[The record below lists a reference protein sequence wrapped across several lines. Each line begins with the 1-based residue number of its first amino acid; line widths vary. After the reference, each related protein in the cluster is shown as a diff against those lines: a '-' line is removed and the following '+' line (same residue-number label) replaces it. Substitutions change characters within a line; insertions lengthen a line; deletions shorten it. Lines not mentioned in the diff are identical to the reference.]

1 MRIVLCYP
9 VEERHLAEIASL
21 APHAEIVDAGQDRI
35 AREILQA
42 DIFCGHAKT
51 FVPWDEVV
59 ARGRLRW
66 IQSSAA
72 GMDHCLVPPVI
83 ASDILVTS
91 ASGLFADQ
99 VAEQTLALL
108 LGLLRGLPTFFR
120 AMLRK
125 EFIRRPTRDLHGAT
139 VGMVGFGGNGRRIA
153 EVLAPYRVRILATD
167 MFPGDKPDHVESV
180 WDANRLD
187 DLLPEVD
194 VLILTVPLNEQ
205 TRGMFGRRQF
215 ARMKRDALFI
225 NVARG
230 PVVVERDLVEAL
242 VSGHLAGAGL
252 DVTEMEPLP
261 PSSPLWDLPNVIITP
276 HVGAQ
281 SAKRYDDA
289 TRLFCDNL
297 RRYLAGDPLVNVVD
311 KQLGF
316 PIQGPRYGNWGL
328 RSP

>member
-1 MRIVLCYP
+1 M
-9 VEERHLAEIASL
+9 
-21 APHAEIVDAGQDRI
+21 APHAEIIDAGQERI
-35 AREILQA
+35 AEEILHA

-51 FVPWDEVV
+51 YVPWDEVV
-59 ARGRLRW
+59 AQGRLRW

-72 GMDHCLVPPVI
+72 GMDHCLVPSVVG
-83 ASDILVTS
+83 SDILVTS

-120 AMLRK
+120 AALHK

-139 VGMVGFGGNGRRIA
+139 VGIVGFGGNGRRIA
-153 EVLAPYRVRILATD
+153 ETLAPFRTRILAAD
-167 MFPGDKPDHVESV
+167 LYPCDKPAHVEELWEADRV
-180 WDANRLD
+180 DE
-187 DLLPEVD
+187 LLSRVD
-194 VLILTVPLNEQ
+194 VAILTVPLNAQ
-205 TRGMFGRRQF
+205 TRGMIAERELSLMQ
-215 ARMKRDALFI
+215 RDSILI

-230 PVVVERDLVEAL
+230 PVVVEKDLVAAL
-242 VSGHLAGAGL
+242 QAGRLAGAGL
-252 DVTEMEPLP
+252 DVTEVEPLP
-261 PSSPLWDLPNVIITP
+261 PTSLLWDLPNVIITP

-297 RRYLAGDPLVNVVD
+297 RRYLAGETMVNVVD

-316 PIQGPRYGNWGL
+316 PVSGPRYGNWGAG
-328 RSP
+328 RAATQAAG